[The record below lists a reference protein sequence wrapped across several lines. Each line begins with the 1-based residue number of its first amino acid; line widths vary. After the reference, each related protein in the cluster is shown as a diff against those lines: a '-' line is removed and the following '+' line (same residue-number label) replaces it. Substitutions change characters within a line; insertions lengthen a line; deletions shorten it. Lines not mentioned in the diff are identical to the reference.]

1 MFPYTALNT
10 YENELKVDD
19 IEKSITESILANSNE
34 ERNNISFLQKYKYY
48 IIIIVI
54 FITFIISIW
63 WLFFHVI

>member
-10 YENELKVDD
+10 YENEMKVDD
-19 IEKSITESILANSNE
+19 IEKSITESILANNCE
-34 ERNNISFLQKYKYY
+34 ERNKRSFLQEYKYY